1 MDREVLVYVEIGGV
15 SRLAGRMWSH
25 VRNGK
30 QSATFQHDPDW
41 FAFADHLVLKPLFT
55 PDPGPSTTTSG
66 NSPFGAI
73 GDSAPNRWGRT
84 LMRRFEQRRAE
95 RTGVTSRTVK
105 ELDFLLGVDDRSR
118 QGALRFAGQEG
129 GLFLSSY
136 EDVRVPSLVDLPQ
149 LLSAAANV
157 VDDTDSDSDLQLLVA
172 PGASLGGARPKVS
185 IKDRDGHLVIAKFP
199 HRDDQFNTVLWEGV
213 ALSLAAKSGIMVP
226 DWRIE
231 YVLNEPVLLLRR
243 FDRNN
248 GKRVAFLSAMSM
260 IEDQGYE
267 SRSYLEFVDTL
278 RRYGASPVQDMHE
291 LWRRI
296 VFNVLISNTDDH
308 LRNHAFLYSGSDGW
322 RLSPAYDLN
331 PVPTD
336 IKPRILTTCID
347 LDYDTA
353 SLDLAMSVAGYFELS
368 EDRAR
373 AIAAEVG
380 MAVRTWR
387 TEAARLGLKRAD
399 INRMT
404 TAFEHEDLRAAL
416 SVG

>member
-1 MDREVLVYVEIGGV
+1 
-15 SRLAGRMWSH
+15 
-25 VRNGK
+25 
-30 QSATFQHDPDW
+30 
-41 FAFADHLVLKPLFT
+41 
-55 PDPGPSTTTSG
+55 
-66 NSPFGAI
+66 
-73 GDSAPNRWGRT
+73 
-84 LMRRFEQRRAE
+84 MR
-95 RTGVTSRTVK
+95 
-105 ELDFLLGVDDRSR
+105 
-118 QGALRFAGQEG
+118 
-129 GLFLSSY
+129 
-136 EDVRVPSLVDLPQ
+136 
-149 LLSAAANV
+149 
-157 VDDTDSDSDLQLLVA
+157 
-172 PGASLGGARPKVS
+172 
-185 IKDRDGHLVIAKFP
+185 IK
-199 HRDDQFNTVLWEGV
+199 
-213 ALSLAAKSGIMVP
+213 
-226 DWRIE
+226 
-231 YVLNEPVLLLRR
+231 
-243 FDRNN
+243 
-248 GKRVAFLSAMSM
+248 
-260 IEDQGYE
+260 GYE